1 MQAFDRRT
9 DERTDERTDG
19 RTDTFLIT
27 SSRWHSM
34 QRGRK
39 LLGLQ
44 YTKTCERTEGH
55 NGGYA
60 NSCSNKYT
68 RRHIKT
74 NTSHMLREIDIFNG
88 TFKDAI
94 KEMHSLQSVLN
105 NIPCIRYTL

>member
-1 MQAFDRRT
+1 MHAFDR
-9 DERTDERTDG
+9 RTDG

-44 YTKTCERTEGH
+44 YSKTCERTEGH
-55 NGGYA
+55 DVGYA

-68 RRHIKT
+68 CRHIKT
-74 NTSHMLREIDIFNG
+74 KYLVTSHILREIDIFHC
-88 TFKDAI
+88 TFKDAMQL
-94 KEMHSLQSVLN
+94 KKCTVYN
-105 NIPCIRYTL
+105 RF